1 MKKQFALLPALA
13 LTLSLLAGCGGKPVS
28 TTPGTTV
35 PAETAETEASVPVK
49 TGLYIGVDISGSTG
63 AADGNDGQAKFD
75 VTLVAVTV
83 TDDGV
88 IDSCVIDSIPASA
101 AFDENGGI
109 SSDIAGEVLTKNAL
123 GTAYGMKEHGGAA
136 YEWNEQAA
144 ALADYAVGKTV
155 EELKNGAVDET
166 GYAADPDLATSATIR
181 LGGYV
186 DGIEA
191 AVNAAEHLG
200 ARSGDRLSLAAVTT
214 LEGEDAGEAE
224 GFVRLNSDITAMT
237 MADGVITSCYIDSL
251 QVKVAVDASGEITTD
266 LTAPILTKN
275 ALGGDYGMKIH
286 AGAAHEWNEQAAAF
300 AAYVTGKTPGE
311 VAGIAVNEKNAPADA
326 DLAAS
331 VTISIGGFQELIA
344 RAAALAD
351 SGESR

>member
-1 MKKQFALLPALA
+1 MKKQFALIPALA
-13 LTLSLLAGCGGKPVS
+13 LTVSLLAGCAGKPAAVAPAATAPTE
-28 TTPGTTV
+28 TTQP
-35 PAETAETEASVPVK
+35 EASVPVK
-49 TGLYIGVDISGSTG
+49 TGLYIGTDISGST
-63 AADGNDGQAKFD
+63 DGQAKFD

-101 AFDENGGI
+101 AFDEKGTI
-109 SSDIAGEVLTKNAL
+109 TSDISGEVLTKNEL
-123 GTAYGMKEHGGAA
+123 GEDYGMKAYAGSA

-144 ALADYAVGKTV
+144 ALAQYAVGKTV
-155 EELKNGAVDET
+155 EQLKNGAVDET
-166 GYAADPDLATSATIR
+166 GYAADPDLATSATIH

-186 DGIEA
+186 EGIEA
-191 AVNAAEHLG
+191 AVNAAVHLG

-214 LEGEDAGEAE
+214 LDGEDAGETD

-237 MADGVITSCYIDSL
+237 MDDGMITACCIDSL
-251 QVKVAVDASGEITTD
+251 QAKIAMDASGKIVTD

-275 ALGGDYGMKIH
+275 ALGEDYGMKLH
-286 AGAAHEWNEQAAAF
+286 GGAAREWNEQAAAF
-300 AAYVTGKTPGE
+300 AAYVTGKTPEE
-311 VAGIAVNEKNAPADA
+311 VAGIAVNEKTAPAEA

-344 RAAALAD
+344 RAAALAEN
-351 SGESR
+351 GESR